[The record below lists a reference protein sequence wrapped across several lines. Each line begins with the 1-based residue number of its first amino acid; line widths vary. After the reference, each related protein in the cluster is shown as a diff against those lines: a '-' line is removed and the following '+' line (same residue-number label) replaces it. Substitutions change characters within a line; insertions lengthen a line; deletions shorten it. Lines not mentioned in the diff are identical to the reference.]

1 MIPML
6 LAAVAN
12 APAAIPTALPPA
24 NNPASTATQTLQQ
37 PIAPVLVPHSWF
49 ALHMGWLTHG
59 LAGVAVLFAI
69 ALVLLLAIQTTK
81 QEGLSGTIGGRVES
95 AYRSRPGMEENL
107 KRLTGFVAVSLVVV
121 WAILSLTGI

>member
-1 MIPML
+1 MISLL
-6 LAAVAN
+6 LAAAKTL
-12 APAAIPTALPPA
+12 PAAIPTALPPV
-24 NNPASTATQTLQQ
+24 NNPAGASQSVVLPTPQNL
-37 PIAPVLVPHSWF
+37 APHTWF
-49 ALHMGWLTHG
+49 AIHAGWATHFFAG
-59 LAGVAVLFAI
+59 LAIFFAI